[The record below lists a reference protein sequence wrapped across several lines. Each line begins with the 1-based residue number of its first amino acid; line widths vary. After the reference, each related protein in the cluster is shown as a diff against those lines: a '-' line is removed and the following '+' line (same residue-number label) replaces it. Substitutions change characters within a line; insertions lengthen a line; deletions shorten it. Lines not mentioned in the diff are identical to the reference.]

1 MQTSA
6 ERKRKKKPSS
16 SAGHRKSD
24 MGKDACK
31 TPVMKRSPYFS
42 NPGGSG
48 GGSGSPASVEQRR
61 VMAVK
66 QKGVPVVAAAAL
78 YRASSQLSMRDV
90 SKTELDE
97 KKVAIATTPTP
108 CKDGSDA
115 ALGISKTDF
124 PLNYW
129 LDSLDD
135 EEIDALFPEASV
147 PTTKSNMGFDLQKW
161 EGVKAEKLSTE
172 KNDGNP
178 PGSNDFRTRV
188 EEVTDKAKA
197 LRASSY
203 GNGRYEEVKSSPR
216 SLGGEMRLSKTEEEG
231 GVAAVTTEA
240 CLNNKKLGAYDFS
253 GRDEQEDP
261 DSLSESPVMTFQSPM
276 HKPCDKTKIQS
287 MKSTNVA
294 FNDDEDMELD
304 LFTTAKSGPQL
315 SVDLMAALLK
325 LKSTA
330 TKEQICHIEVVAAR
344 YCKSRVS
351 DSSGTLKP
359 PSAFSVCCN

>member
-1 MQTSA
+1 LQTSA
-6 ERKRKKKPSS
+6 ERKRKKKASS
-16 SAGHRKSD
+16 SAGHHKSE

-42 NPGGSG
+42 NP

-78 YRASSQLSMRDV
+78 YRASSQLRMRDV

-97 KKVAIATTPTP
+97 KKVSIATTPTP
-108 CKDGSDA
+108 CKNGSDA

-124 PLNYW
+124 PPNYW

-147 PTTKSNMGFDLQKW
+147 PTTKSNMGFDLQRW
-161 EGVKAEKLSTE
+161 EGVKAKKFGTE
-172 KNDGNP
+172 KNYGNP
-178 PGSNDFRTRV
+178 PGRNDFRTRV

-197 LRASSY
+197 FRASSY

-261 DSLSESPVMTFQSPM
+261 DSLSESPVTTFQSPM

-287 MKSTNVA
+287 MKSTNFA
-294 FNDDEDMELD
+294 SNDDEDMELD

-359 PSAFSVCCN
+359 PSAFSLCCN